1 MTVPLLTGNEML
13 PNSIVGLD
21 GNGNLAATTVQH
33 STAALPGA
41 GSTISTAAA
50 TAFSS
55 TTLATVTGLT
65 QVLRAGTYKFS
76 VRLPGTADATGGVK
90 YALTYSSASITSLQ
104 STGKAFTASAVAV
117 QNTTTT
123 ASQTSLLAST
133 AAVIYSEIDG
143 ELTTSTPV
151 NVALQFAQNVST
163 ASTSTTLVGAL
174 MQFIKIG

>member
-1 MTVPLLTGNEML
+1 MTVPVLNGNEMV
-13 PNSIVGLD
+13 PNAIVGLD

-33 STAALPGA
+33 STASLPGA
-41 GSTISTAAA
+41 GSTMSTAQANA
-50 TAFSS
+50 LSS
-55 TTLATVTGLT
+55 STLATITGLT
-65 QVLRAGTYKFS
+65 QALRAGIYKFS
-76 VRLPGTADATGGVK
+76 CRIPSSADATGGVK
-90 YALTYSSASITSLQ
+90 FALTYSSASITSLQ

-133 AAVIYSEIDG
+133 AAVIYTEIDG

-163 ASTSTTLVGAL
+163 ASTSSALVGAL
-174 MQFIKIG
+174 MQWIKIG